1 MDDDYDVELNFENND
16 LSDDEDIIDV
26 VEEDETD
33 DNKINIITYN
43 DILENIKNNP
53 KRTLP
58 IMTKFEKARIIGV
71 RLQQLA
77 SGAKPRVD
85 ISNMR
90 DINEIVNEELKQR
103 KIPLIICR
111 PLPNGII
118 EYWKMEEFIG

>member
-58 IMTKFEKARIIGV
+58 IMNKFEKARIIGV

-111 PLPNGII
+111 TLPNGII